1 MRRLAILLL
10 PAAVLLAAPTTPA
23 QAAPAPVAKVLKS
36 TLTKLKAATDL
47 PILLPSFFPVD
58 PLEGK
63 PLYPEVTASAKRWDV
78 VLGYVPDCNGA
89 NVCAAGNL
97 AAVKTARTT
106 SAADGAKVKLRGGR
120 TGRYRGPQCGA
131 NCSAPAIVFRRDGVT
146 FTIQAKLTLADGQ
159 TDRQA
164 LIKVANSALAGG
176 LR

>member
-1 MRRLAILLL
+1 MRRLAVLLVPVAVLVAL
-10 PAAVLLAAPTTPA
+10 PAAPA

-63 PLYPEVTASAKRWDV
+63 PLYPEVTATAKRWDV
-78 VLGYVPDCNGA
+78 ALGYVPDCNGA

-97 AAVKTARTT
+97 AAVKTTRTT
-106 SAADGAKVKLRGGR
+106 SAADGMKVALRGGR
-120 TGRYRGPQCGA
+120 TGRFRPLQCGA

-146 FTIQAKLTLADGQ
+146 FTIQAKVTLEKGQ
-159 TDRQA
+159 TDKQA
-164 LIKVANSALAGG
+164 LVKIANSALAGG

>member
-1 MRRLAILLL
+1 MRRLALLLL
-10 PAAVLLAAPTTPA
+10 PVAALLATPTAPA
-23 QAAPAPVAKVLKS
+23 QAAGEPVAKVLRS

-58 PLEGK
+58 PLQGK
-63 PLYPEVTASAKRWDV
+63 PLYPEVTASARRWDV

-97 AAVKTARTT
+97 AGVRTAKTT
-106 SAADGAKVKLRGGR
+106 SAADGVKVRLRGGR
-120 TGRYRGPQCGA
+120 TGRFRGLQCGA

-146 FTIQAKLTLADGQ
+146 FTIQAKLTLAKGQ
-159 TDRQA
+159 TDKQA